1 MYERV
6 VVPLDGSE
14 EAERALA
21 HAVDFAV
28 VAGTPLHLVRV
39 VDIAHFDPLGTRTPG
54 VLAREASP
62 SSRRRRPTR
71 NGI

>member
-14 EAERALA
+14 LAERALP

-28 VAGTPLHLVRV
+28 VAATPLHLVRV
-39 VDIAHFDPLGTRTPG
+39 VDIAHFDPYGTLTPG
-54 VLAREASP
+54 VVQRDGVPALTMAED
-62 SSRRRRPTR
+62 
-71 NGI
+71 